1 MIGIRELPFSNLAS
15 FSLKAAEFSFSLD
28 LGVMSAV
35 DAGVALAALVS
46 LGCQVTSLVTN
57 IIRHKLKVLHK
68 CIGPFLYQEERNIQ
82 KL

>member
-46 LGCQVTSLVTN
+46 LGWWQGFTGLVGNT
-57 IIRHKLKVLHK
+57 I
-68 CIGPFLYQEERNIQ
+68 EEGVIKQSKPDSGSIHFNS
-82 KL
+82 